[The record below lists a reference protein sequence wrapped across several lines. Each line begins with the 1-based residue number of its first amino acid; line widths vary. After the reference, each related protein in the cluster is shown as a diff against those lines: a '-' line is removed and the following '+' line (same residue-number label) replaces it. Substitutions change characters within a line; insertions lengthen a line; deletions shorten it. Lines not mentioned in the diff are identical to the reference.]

1 MSGVFQR
8 PDFSQDYP
16 PQEYQQPAP
25 VAVGYGYEDQSA
37 YNYADPSAVPYP
49 VQPYGAQYGQ
59 QEYHSGEYPAYQQE
73 DPYAQ
78 QGQQG
83 QHPSHQP
90 HPGQQAQPEAS
101 GFFDTG
107 MIDVRQFRDDPYQR

>member
-1 MSGVFQR
+1 
-8 PDFSQDYP
+8 
-16 PQEYQQPAP
+16 
-25 VAVGYGYEDQSA
+25 
-37 YNYADPSAVPYP
+37 VPYP

-59 QEYHSGEYPAYQQE
+59 QQEYHTGEYPSYQQE

-78 QGQQG
+78 QGQ
-83 QHPSHQP
+83 HPSHQT